1 MSIQLRKEQ
10 NDYID
15 KILSK
20 GLDEINNIPYYDIS
34 TISNTSNTINNDSK
48 NKLNLKIPT
57 KSDFDI
63 YNIVKNKKGYFNKN
77 ISLNGE
83 ERKEIFFNST
93 DNKKFNDISNKYSFE
108 INKNFNN
115 RIKQKTLNNLEEN
128 KENNSNLIIS
138 CNIPNN
144 KEIIE
149 NALYN
154 NQKNINKI
162 NKRLTGNSLSSSQS
176 KNNYNK
182 NEANIS
188 SSTRNLI
195 DKYID
200 LKSSTYSKNDSF
212 FNDLKNSTLQN
223 SDNNK
228 INNDIMNI
236 HDLSCINNIQDTK
249 NNRYKK
255 YNPKSSTLKQLIK
268 KLKKDDEYEE
278 TRNKNNNNDFNKSNY
293 SIQVSSFADSGLFT
307 LGNSNLNSSAERT
320 KIKKVEIFKNEN
332 RNKYDKNKSKKE
344 YKSELYNSNIL
355 KAKNIRTFDKIMDSN
370 NNNKYNKIDSEM
382 DLIRDR
388 IKKIS
393 LYLNLNE
400 STKME
405 SLIYKNNS
413 MKSLLKSKYKIK
425 NLYFPISSVLSIGNL
440 SYIKNNKKIK
450 SKSVIDLKTKKE
462 EKIYMIKYKELRE
475 KFEAQREKMKKEKE
489 NVIFLNQKIKLFNK
503 KLEKYPELVEFNKT
517 LNEQNIILINNLN
530 YSDDVRKKQANLIE
544 VLQNQIKK
552 IKNL

>member
-20 GLDEINNIPYYDIS
+20 GLDEIKNIPYYDIS
-34 TISNTSNTINNDSK
+34 TISNKSNTINNNDSK

-57 KSDFDI
+57 KNDFDI
-63 YNIVKNKKGYFNKN
+63 DICNMIRNNKGY
-77 ISLNGE
+77 LNE
-83 ERKEIFFNST
+83 EEKKEIFSNSMN
-93 DNKKFNDISNKYSFE
+93 NKKFNNISNKFSFE
-108 INKNFNN
+108 IKKNFNN
-115 RIKQKTLNNLEEN
+115 KIRQKTLNNLEEN
-128 KENNSNLIIS
+128 KENISNLIIS

-162 NKRLTGNSLSSSQS
+162 NKQITGNTLSSSQND
-176 KNNYNK
+176 NNYNK
-182 NEANIS
+182 KGVNIS

-200 LKSSTYSKNDSF
+200 IKSITYSKNDSF
-212 FNDLKNSTLQN
+212 FNDLKNSLLQN
-223 SDNNK
+223 SENNE

-236 HDLSCINNIQDTK
+236 HDLSCINRKQDTK

-255 YNPKSSTLKQLIK
+255 YNPKSSALKQLIE

-278 TRNKNNNNDFNKSNY
+278 TINKNNDSNKSNY

-307 LGNSNLNSSAERT
+307 LGNSNINSSSEKT
-320 KIKKVEIFKNEN
+320 KIKKLEKEYDNKNL
-332 RNKYDKNKSKKE
+332 KKE
-344 YKSELYNSNIL
+344 NKSELYNTNKL
-355 KAKNIRTFDKIMDSN
+355 KPKNVRTFDKIMDSN
-370 NNNKYNKIDSEM
+370 NNKYNKIDSEI

-393 LYLNLNE
+393 SHLNLND
-400 STKME
+400 STKMD
-405 SLIYKNNS
+405 SFIYKNNS

-425 NLYFPISSVLSIGNL
+425 NLYFPISSVLSMGNL
-440 SYIKNNKKIK
+440 SHIKNNKIVK
-450 SKSVIDLKTKKE
+450 SKSVVNIKIKKE

-475 KFEAQREKMKKEKE
+475 KFENQREKMKKEKE
-489 NVIFLNQKIKLFNK
+489 NVIFLKQKIKLFSK
-503 KLEKYPELVEFNKT
+503 KFEKYSELVEFNKT
-517 LNEQNIILINNLN
+517 LNEQNIILINNLK

>member
-15 KILSK
+15 KILTK
-20 GLDEINNIPYYDIS
+20 GLDEIKNIPYYDIS
-34 TISNTSNTINNDSK
+34 TISNKSNTINNNDSK

-57 KSDFDI
+57 KNDFDI
-63 YNIVKNKKGYFNKN
+63 DIYNMIRNNKGY
-77 ISLNGE
+77 LNE
-83 ERKEIFFNST
+83 EEKKEIFSNSMN
-93 DNKKFNDISNKYSFE
+93 NKKFNNISNKFSFE
-108 INKNFNN
+108 IKKNFNN
-115 RIKQKTLNNLEEN
+115 KIRQKTLNNLEEN

-154 NQKNINKI
+154 NQKNINRI
-162 NKRLTGNSLSSSQS
+162 NKQITGNTLSSSQND
-176 KNNYNK
+176 NNYNK
-182 NEANIS
+182 KEINIS

-200 LKSSTYSKNDSF
+200 IKSITYSKNDSF
-212 FNDLKNSTLQN
+212 FNDLKNSLLQN
-223 SDNNK
+223 SDNNE

-236 HDLSCINNIQDTK
+236 HDLSCINRKQDTK
-249 NNRYKK
+249 NYRYKK
-255 YNPKSSTLKQLIK
+255 YNPKSSALKQLIE

-278 TRNKNNNNDFNKSNY
+278 TINKNNNNDSNKSNY

-307 LGNSNLNSSAERT
+307 LGNSNINSSSEKT
-320 KIKKVEIFKNEN
+320 KIKKTENFKND
-332 RNKYDKNKSKKE
+332 NKNLKKE
-344 YKSELYNSNIL
+344 YKSELYNTNKL
-355 KAKNIRTFDKIMDSN
+355 KTKNVRTFDKIMDSN
-370 NNNKYNKIDSEM
+370 NNKYNKIDSEI

-393 LYLNLNE
+393 SHLNLND
-400 STKME
+400 STKMD

-413 MKSLLKSKYKIK
+413 MKSLLKSNYKIK
-425 NLYFPISSVLSIGNL
+425 NLYFPISSVLSMGNL
-440 SYIKNNKKIK
+440 SHIKNNKIVK
-450 SKSVIDLKTKKE
+450 SKSVVNIKIKKE

-475 KFEAQREKMKKEKE
+475 KFENQREKMKKEKE
-489 NVIFLNQKIKLFNK
+489 NVIFLKQKIKLFNK
-503 KLEKYPELVEFNKT
+503 KFEKYSELVEFNKT
-517 LNEQNIILINNLN
+517 LNEQNIILINNLK

>member
-15 KILSK
+15 KILTK
-20 GLDEINNIPYYDIS
+20 GLDEIKNIPYYDIS
-34 TISNTSNTINNDSK
+34 TISNKSNTINNDTK

-57 KSDFDI
+57 KNDFDI
-63 YNIVKNKKGYFNKN
+63 CNIIRNNKGY
-77 ISLNGE
+77 LNE
-83 ERKEIFFNST
+83 EEKKEIFSNSMN
-93 DNKKFNDISNKYSFE
+93 NKKFNNISNKFSFE
-108 INKNFNN
+108 IKKNFNVFN
-115 RIKQKTLNNLEEN
+115 NKIRQKTLNNLEEN

-154 NQKNINKI
+154 NQKNLNRINKQI
-162 NKRLTGNSLSSSQS
+162 TGNTLSSFQND
-176 KNNYNK
+176 NNYNK
-182 NEANIS
+182 KEINIS

-200 LKSSTYSKNDSF
+200 IKSITYSKNDSF
-212 FNDLKNSTLQN
+212 FNDLKNSLLQN
-223 SDNNK
+223 SDNNE

-236 HDLSCINNIQDTK
+236 HDLSCINRKQDTK

-255 YNPKSSTLKQLIK
+255 YNPKSSALKQLIE

-278 TRNKNNNNDFNKSNY
+278 TINKNNNNDFNKSNY

-307 LGNSNLNSSAERT
+307 LGNSNINSSSEKT
-320 KIKKVEIFKNEN
+320 KIKKIEKEYDNKNL
-332 RNKYDKNKSKKE
+332 KKE
-344 YKSELYNSNIL
+344 YKSELYNTKKL
-355 KAKNIRTFDKIMDSN
+355 KTKNVRTFDKIMDSN
-370 NNNKYNKIDSEM
+370 NNKYNKIDSEI

-388 IKKIS
+388 IKNIS
-393 LYLNLNE
+393 SHLNLND
-400 STKME
+400 STKID

-413 MKSLLKSKYKIK
+413 MKSLLKSNYKIK
-425 NLYFPISSVLSIGNL
+425 NLYFPISSVLSMGNL
-440 SYIKNNKKIK
+440 SHIKNNKIVK
-450 SKSVIDLKTKKE
+450 SKSVVNIKIKKE

-489 NVIFLNQKIKLFNK
+489 NVIFLKQKIKLFNK
-503 KLEKYPELVEFNKT
+503 KFEKYSELVEFNKT
-517 LNEQNIILINNLN
+517 LNEQNIILINNLK
-530 YSDDVRKKQANLIE
+530 YSDNVRKKQANLIE

>member
-15 KILSK
+15 KILTK
-20 GLDEINNIPYYDIS
+20 GLDEIKNIPYYDIS
-34 TISNTSNTINNDSK
+34 TISNKSNTINNNDSK

-57 KSDFDI
+57 KNDFDI
-63 YNIVKNKKGYFNKN
+63 DIYNMIRNNKGY
-77 ISLNGE
+77 LNE
-83 ERKEIFFNST
+83 EEKKEIFSNSMN
-93 DNKKFNDISNKYSFE
+93 NKKFNNISNKFSFE
-108 INKNFNN
+108 IKKNFNN
-115 RIKQKTLNNLEEN
+115 KIRQKTLNNLEEN

-154 NQKNINKI
+154 NQKNLNKI
-162 NKRLTGNSLSSSQS
+162 NKQITGNTLSSSQND
-176 KNNYNK
+176 NNYNK
-182 NEANIS
+182 KEINIS

-200 LKSSTYSKNDSF
+200 IKSITYSKNDSF
-212 FNDLKNSTLQN
+212 FNDLKNSLLQN
-223 SDNNK
+223 SDNNE

-236 HDLSCINNIQDTK
+236 HDLSCINRKQDTK

-255 YNPKSSTLKQLIK
+255 YNPKSSALKQLIE

-278 TRNKNNNNDFNKSNY
+278 TINKNNNNDFNKSNY

-307 LGNSNLNSSAERT
+307 LGNSNINSSSEKT
-320 KIKKVEIFKNEN
+320 KIKKTENFKND
-332 RNKYDKNKSKKE
+332 NKNLKKE
-344 YKSELYNSNIL
+344 YKSELYNTNKL
-355 KAKNIRTFDKIMDSN
+355 KTKNVRTFDKIMDSN
-370 NNNKYNKIDSEM
+370 NNKYNKIDSEI

-393 LYLNLNE
+393 SHLNLND
-400 STKME
+400 STKMD

-413 MKSLLKSKYKIK
+413 MKSLLKSNYKIK
-425 NLYFPISSVLSIGNL
+425 NLYFPISSVLSMGNL
-440 SYIKNNKKIK
+440 SHIKNNKIVK
-450 SKSVIDLKTKKE
+450 SKSVVNIKIKKE

-475 KFEAQREKMKKEKE
+475 KFENQREKMKKEKE
-489 NVIFLNQKIKLFNK
+489 NVIFLKQKIKLFNK
-503 KLEKYPELVEFNKT
+503 KFEKYSELVEFNKT
-517 LNEQNIILINNLN
+517 LNEQNIILINNLK

>member
-15 KILSK
+15 KILTK
-20 GLDEINNIPYYDIS
+20 GLDEIKNIPYYDIS
-34 TISNTSNTINNDSK
+34 TISNKSNTINNNDSK

-57 KSDFDI
+57 KNDFDI
-63 YNIVKNKKGYFNKN
+63 DIYNMIRNNKGY
-77 ISLNGE
+77 LNE
-83 ERKEIFFNST
+83 EEKKETFSNSMN
-93 DNKKFNDISNKYSFE
+93 NKKFNNISNKFSFE
-108 INKNFNN
+108 IKKNFNN
-115 RIKQKTLNNLEEN
+115 KIRQKTLNNLEEN

-154 NQKNINKI
+154 NQKNLNKI
-162 NKRLTGNSLSSSQS
+162 NKQITGNTLSSSQ
-176 KNNYNK
+176 NDNK
-182 NEANIS
+182 SNKKEINIS

-200 LKSSTYSKNDSF
+200 IKSITYSKNDSF
-212 FNDLKNSTLQN
+212 FNDLKNSLLQN
-223 SDNNK
+223 SDNNE

-236 HDLSCINNIQDTK
+236 HDLSCINRKQDTK
-249 NNRYKK
+249 NYRYKK
-255 YNPKSSTLKQLIK
+255 YNPKSSALKQLIE

-278 TRNKNNNNDFNKSNY
+278 TINKNNNNDSNKSNY

-307 LGNSNLNSSAERT
+307 LGNSNINSSSEKT
-320 KIKKVEIFKNEN
+320 KIKKLEKEYDNKNL
-332 RNKYDKNKSKKE
+332 KKE
-344 YKSELYNSNIL
+344 NKSELYNTNKL
-355 KAKNIRTFDKIMDSN
+355 KTKNVRTFDKIMDSN
-370 NNNKYNKIDSEM
+370 NNKYNKIDSEI

-393 LYLNLNE
+393 SHLNLND
-400 STKME
+400 STKMD

-413 MKSLLKSKYKIK
+413 MKSLLKSNYKIK
-425 NLYFPISSVLSIGNL
+425 NLYFPISSVLSMGNL
-440 SYIKNNKKIK
+440 SHIKNNKILK
-450 SKSVIDLKTKKE
+450 SKSVINIKIKKE

-475 KFEAQREKMKKEKE
+475 KFENQREKMKKEKE
-489 NVIFLNQKIKLFNK
+489 NVIFLKQKIKLFSK
-503 KLEKYPELVEFNKT
+503 KFEKYSELVEFNKT
-517 LNEQNIILINNLN
+517 LNEQNIILINNLK

>member
-15 KILSK
+15 KILTK
-20 GLDEINNIPYYDIS
+20 GLDEIKNIPYYDIS
-34 TISNTSNTINNDSK
+34 TISNKSNTINNNDSK

-57 KSDFDI
+57 KNDFDI
-63 YNIVKNKKGYFNKN
+63 DIYNMIRNNKGY
-77 ISLNGE
+77 LNE
-83 ERKEIFFNST
+83 EEKKEIFSNSMN
-93 DNKKFNDISNKYSFE
+93 NKKFNNISNKFSFE
-108 INKNFNN
+108 IKKNFNN
-115 RIKQKTLNNLEEN
+115 KIRQKTLNNLEEN

-154 NQKNINKI
+154 NQKNLNRINKQI
-162 NKRLTGNSLSSSQS
+162 TGNTLSSSQNDN
-176 KNNYNK
+176 KYNK
-182 NEANIS
+182 KEINIS

-200 LKSSTYSKNDSF
+200 IKSITYSKNDSF
-212 FNDLKNSTLQN
+212 FNDLKNSLLQN
-223 SDNNK
+223 SDNNE

-236 HDLSCINNIQDTK
+236 HDLSCINRKQDTK
-249 NNRYKK
+249 NYRYKK
-255 YNPKSSTLKQLIK
+255 YNPKSSALKQLIE

-278 TRNKNNNNDFNKSNY
+278 TINKNNNNDSNKSNY

-307 LGNSNLNSSAERT
+307 LGNSNINSSSEKT
-320 KIKKVEIFKNEN
+320 KIKKLEKEYDNKNL
-332 RNKYDKNKSKKE
+332 KKE
-344 YKSELYNSNIL
+344 YKSELYNTNKL
-355 KAKNIRTFDKIMDSN
+355 KTKNVRTFDKIMDSN
-370 NNNKYNKIDSEM
+370 NNKYNKIDSEI

-393 LYLNLNE
+393 SHLNLND
-400 STKME
+400 STKMD

-413 MKSLLKSKYKIK
+413 MKSLLKSNYKIK
-425 NLYFPISSVLSIGNL
+425 NLYFPISSVLSMGNL
-440 SYIKNNKKIK
+440 SHIKNNKIVK
-450 SKSVIDLKTKKE
+450 SKSVVNIKIKKE

-475 KFEAQREKMKKEKE
+475 KFENQREKMKKEKE
-489 NVIFLNQKIKLFNK
+489 NVIFLKQKIKLFNK
-503 KLEKYPELVEFNKT
+503 KFEKYSELVEFNKT
-517 LNEQNIILINNLN
+517 LNEQNIILINNLK

>member
-15 KILSK
+15 KILTK
-20 GLDEINNIPYYDIS
+20 GLDEIKNIPYYDIS
-34 TISNTSNTINNDSK
+34 TISNKSNTINNNDSK

-57 KSDFDI
+57 KNDFDI
-63 YNIVKNKKGYFNKN
+63 DIYNMIRNNKGY
-77 ISLNGE
+77 LNE
-83 ERKEIFFNST
+83 EEKKETFSNSMN
-93 DNKKFNDISNKYSFE
+93 NKKFNNISNKFSFE
-108 INKNFNN
+108 IKKNFNN
-115 RIKQKTLNNLEEN
+115 KIRQKTLNNLEEN

-154 NQKNINKI
+154 NQKNLNRINKQI
-162 NKRLTGNSLSSSQS
+162 TGNTLSSSQNDN
-176 KNNYNK
+176 KYNK
-182 NEANIS
+182 KEINIS

-200 LKSSTYSKNDSF
+200 IKSITYSKNDSF
-212 FNDLKNSTLQN
+212 FNDLKNSLLQN
-223 SDNNK
+223 SENNE

-236 HDLSCINNIQDTK
+236 HDLSCINRKQDTK

-255 YNPKSSTLKQLIK
+255 YNPKSSALKQLIE

-278 TRNKNNNNDFNKSNY
+278 TINKNNNNDSNKSNY

-307 LGNSNLNSSAERT
+307 LGNSNINSSLEKT
-320 KIKKVEIFKNEN
+320 KIKKLEKEYDNKNL
-332 RNKYDKNKSKKE
+332 KKE
-344 YKSELYNSNIL
+344 NKSELYNTNKL
-355 KAKNIRTFDKIMDSN
+355 KPKNVRTFDKIMDSN
-370 NNNKYNKIDSEM
+370 NNKYNKIDSEI

-393 LYLNLNE
+393 SHLNLND
-400 STKME
+400 STKMD

-413 MKSLLKSKYKIK
+413 MKSLLKSNYKIK
-425 NLYFPISSVLSIGNL
+425 NLYFPISSVLSMGNL
-440 SYIKNNKKIK
+440 SHIKNNKIVK
-450 SKSVIDLKTKKE
+450 SKSVVNIKIKKE
-462 EKIYMIKYKELRE
+462 DKIYMIKYKELRE
-475 KFEAQREKMKKEKE
+475 KFENQREKMKKEKE
-489 NVIFLNQKIKLFNK
+489 NVIFLKQKIKLFNK
-503 KLEKYPELVEFNKT
+503 KFEKYSELVEFNKT
-517 LNEQNIILINNLN
+517 LNEQNIILINNLK

>member
-15 KILSK
+15 KILTK
-20 GLDEINNIPYYDIS
+20 GLDEIKNIPYYDIS
-34 TISNTSNTINNDSK
+34 TISNKSNTINNDSK

-57 KSDFDI
+57 KNDFDI
-63 YNIVKNKKGYFNKN
+63 DIYNMIRNNKGY
-77 ISLNGE
+77 LNE
-83 ERKEIFFNST
+83 EEKKEIFSNSMN
-93 DNKKFNDISNKYSFE
+93 NKKFNNISNKFSFE
-108 INKNFNN
+108 IKKNFNN
-115 RIKQKTLNNLEEN
+115 KIRQKTLNNLEEN

-154 NQKNINKI
+154 NQKNLNRINKQI
-162 NKRLTGNSLSSSQS
+162 TGNTLSSSQND
-176 KNNYNK
+176 NNYNK
-182 NEANIS
+182 KEINIS

-200 LKSSTYSKNDSF
+200 IKSITYSKNDSF
-212 FNDLKNSTLQN
+212 FNDLKNSLLQN
-223 SDNNK
+223 SDNNE

-236 HDLSCINNIQDTK
+236 HDLSCINRKQDTK

-255 YNPKSSTLKQLIK
+255 YNPKSSALKQLIE

-278 TRNKNNNNDFNKSNY
+278 TINKNNNNDFNKSNY

-307 LGNSNLNSSAERT
+307 LGNSNINSSSEKT
-320 KIKKVEIFKNEN
+320 KIKKVEKEYDNKNL
-332 RNKYDKNKSKKE
+332 KKE
-344 YKSELYNSNIL
+344 YKSELYNINKL
-355 KAKNIRTFDKIMDSN
+355 KPKNIRTFEKIMDS
-370 NNNKYNKIDSEM
+370 NNNKYNKIDSEI

-393 LYLNLNE
+393 SHLNLND
-400 STKME
+400 STKMD

-413 MKSLLKSKYKIK
+413 MKSLLKSNYKIK
-425 NLYFPISSVLSIGNL
+425 NLYFPISSVLSMGNL
-440 SYIKNNKKIK
+440 SHIKNNKIVK
-450 SKSVIDLKTKKE
+450 SKSVVNIKIKKE

-475 KFEAQREKMKKEKE
+475 KFENQREKMKKEKE
-489 NVIFLNQKIKLFNK
+489 NVIFLKQKIKLFNK
-503 KLEKYPELVEFNKT
+503 KFEKYSELVEFNKT
-517 LNEQNIILINNLN
+517 LNEQNIILINNLK

>member
-15 KILSK
+15 KILTK
-20 GLDEINNIPYYDIS
+20 GLDEIKNIPYYDIS
-34 TISNTSNTINNDSK
+34 TISNKSNTINNNDSK

-57 KSDFDI
+57 KNDFDI
-63 YNIVKNKKGYFNKN
+63 DIYNMIRNNKGY
-77 ISLNGE
+77 LNE
-83 ERKEIFFNST
+83 EEKKEIFSNSMN
-93 DNKKFNDISNKYSFE
+93 NKKFNNISNKFSFE
-108 INKNFNN
+108 IKKNFNN
-115 RIKQKTLNNLEEN
+115 KIRQKTLNNLEEN

-154 NQKNINKI
+154 NQKNLNRINKQI
-162 NKRLTGNSLSSSQS
+162 TGNTLSSSQND
-176 KNNYNK
+176 NNYNK
-182 NEANIS
+182 KEINIS

-200 LKSSTYSKNDSF
+200 IKSITYSKNDSF
-212 FNDLKNSTLQN
+212 FNDLKNSLLQN
-223 SDNNK
+223 SDNNE

-236 HDLSCINNIQDTK
+236 HDLSCINRKQDTK

-255 YNPKSSTLKQLIK
+255 YNPKSSALKQLIE

-278 TRNKNNNNDFNKSNY
+278 TINKNNNNDFNKSNY

-307 LGNSNLNSSAERT
+307 LGNSNINSSSEKT
-320 KIKKVEIFKNEN
+320 KIKKVEKEYDNKNL
-332 RNKYDKNKSKKE
+332 KKE
-344 YKSELYNSNIL
+344 YKSELYNINKL
-355 KAKNIRTFDKIMDSN
+355 KPKNIRTFEKIMDS
-370 NNNKYNKIDSEM
+370 NNNKYNKIDSEI

-393 LYLNLNE
+393 SHLNLND
-400 STKME
+400 STKMD

-413 MKSLLKSKYKIK
+413 MKSLLKSNYKIK
-425 NLYFPISSVLSIGNL
+425 NLYFPISSVLSMGNL
-440 SYIKNNKKIK
+440 SHIKNNKIVK
-450 SKSVIDLKTKKE
+450 SKSVVNIKIKKE

-475 KFEAQREKMKKEKE
+475 KFENQREKMKKEKE
-489 NVIFLNQKIKLFNK
+489 NVIFLKQKIKLFNK
-503 KLEKYPELVEFNKT
+503 KFEKYSELVEFNKT
-517 LNEQNIILINNLN
+517 LNEQNIILINNLK

>member
-15 KILSK
+15 KILTK
-20 GLDEINNIPYYDIS
+20 GLDEIKNIPYYDIS
-34 TISNTSNTINNDSK
+34 TISNKSNTINNNDSK

-57 KSDFDI
+57 KNDFDI
-63 YNIVKNKKGYFNKN
+63 DIYNMIRNNKGY
-77 ISLNGE
+77 LNE
-83 ERKEIFFNST
+83 EEKKEIFSNSMN
-93 DNKKFNDISNKYSFE
+93 NKKFNNISNKFSFE
-108 INKNFNN
+108 IKKNFNN
-115 RIKQKTLNNLEEN
+115 KIRQKTLNNLEEN

-154 NQKNINKI
+154 NQKNLNKI
-162 NKRLTGNSLSSSQS
+162 NKQITGNTLSSSQND
-176 KNNYNK
+176 NNYNK
-182 NEANIS
+182 KEINIS

-200 LKSSTYSKNDSF
+200 IKSITYSKNDSF
-212 FNDLKNSTLQN
+212 FNDLKNSLLQN
-223 SDNNK
+223 SENNE

-236 HDLSCINNIQDTK
+236 HDLSCINRKQDTK

-255 YNPKSSTLKQLIK
+255 YNPKSSALKQLIE

-278 TRNKNNNNDFNKSNY
+278 TINKNNNNDSNKSNY

-307 LGNSNLNSSAERT
+307 LGNSNINSSSEKT
-320 KIKKVEIFKNEN
+320 KIKKTENFKND
-332 RNKYDKNKSKKE
+332 NKNLKKE
-344 YKSELYNSNIL
+344 YKSELYNTNKL
-355 KAKNIRTFDKIMDSN
+355 KTKNVRTFDKIMDSN
-370 NNNKYNKIDSEM
+370 NNKYNKIDSEI

-393 LYLNLNE
+393 SHLNLND
-400 STKME
+400 STKMD

-413 MKSLLKSKYKIK
+413 MKSLLKSNYKIK
-425 NLYFPISSVLSIGNL
+425 NLYFPISSVLSMGNL
-440 SYIKNNKKIK
+440 SHIKNNKIVK
-450 SKSVIDLKTKKE
+450 SKSVVNIKIKKE

-475 KFEAQREKMKKEKE
+475 KFENQREKMKKEKE
-489 NVIFLNQKIKLFNK
+489 NVIFLKQKIKLFNK
-503 KLEKYPELVEFNKT
+503 KFEKYSELVEFNKT
-517 LNEQNIILINNLN
+517 LNEQNIILINNLK

>member
-15 KILSK
+15 KILTK
-20 GLDEINNIPYYDIS
+20 GLDEIKNIPYYDIS
-34 TISNTSNTINNDSK
+34 TISNKSNTINNNDSK

-57 KSDFDI
+57 KNDFDI
-63 YNIVKNKKGYFNKN
+63 DIYNMIRNNKGY
-77 ISLNGE
+77 LNE
-83 ERKEIFFNST
+83 EEKKETFSNSMN
-93 DNKKFNDISNKYSFE
+93 NKKFNNISNKFSFE
-108 INKNFNN
+108 IKKNFNN
-115 RIKQKTLNNLEEN
+115 KIRQKTLNNLEEN

-154 NQKNINKI
+154 NQKNLNKI
-162 NKRLTGNSLSSSQS
+162 NKQIIGNTLSSSQND
-176 KNNYNK
+176 NNYNK
-182 NEANIS
+182 KEINIS

-200 LKSSTYSKNDSF
+200 IKSITYSKNDSF
-212 FNDLKNSTLQN
+212 FNDLKNSLLQN
-223 SDNNK
+223 SDNNE

-236 HDLSCINNIQDTK
+236 HDLSCINRKQDTK
-249 NNRYKK
+249 NYRYKK
-255 YNPKSSTLKQLIK
+255 YNPKSSALKQLIE

-278 TRNKNNNNDFNKSNY
+278 TINKNNNNDFNKSNY

-307 LGNSNLNSSAERT
+307 LGNSNINSSSEKT
-320 KIKKVEIFKNEN
+320 KIKKIEKEYDNKNL
-332 RNKYDKNKSKKE
+332 KKE
-344 YKSELYNSNIL
+344 YKSELYNTNKL
-355 KAKNIRTFDKIMDSN
+355 KPKNIRTFEKIMDS
-370 NNNKYNKIDSEM
+370 NNNKYNKIDSEI

-393 LYLNLNE
+393 SHLNLND
-400 STKME
+400 STKMD

-413 MKSLLKSKYKIK
+413 MKSLLKSNYKIK
-425 NLYFPISSVLSIGNL
+425 NLYFPISSVLSMGNL
-440 SYIKNNKKIK
+440 SHIKNNKILK
-450 SKSVIDLKTKKE
+450 SKSVVNIKIKKE
-462 EKIYMIKYKELRE
+462 EKIYMVKYKELRE

-489 NVIFLNQKIKLFNK
+489 NVIFLKQKIKLFNK
-503 KLEKYPELVEFNKT
+503 KFEKYSELVEFNKT
-517 LNEQNIILINNLN
+517 LNEQNIILINNLK

>member
-15 KILSK
+15 KILTK
-20 GLDEINNIPYYDIS
+20 GLDEIKNIPYYDIS
-34 TISNTSNTINNDSK
+34 TISNKSNTINNNDSK

-57 KSDFDI
+57 KNDFDI
-63 YNIVKNKKGYFNKN
+63 DIYNMIGNNKGY
-77 ISLNGE
+77 LNE
-83 ERKEIFFNST
+83 EEKKETFSNSMN
-93 DNKKFNDISNKYSFE
+93 NKKFNNISNKFSFE
-108 INKNFNN
+108 IKKNFNN
-115 RIKQKTLNNLEEN
+115 KIRQKTLNNLEEN

-154 NQKNINKI
+154 NQKNLNKI
-162 NKRLTGNSLSSSQS
+162 NKQITGNTLSSSQNDN
-176 KNNYNK
+176 KYNK
-182 NEANIS
+182 KEINIS

-200 LKSSTYSKNDSF
+200 IKSITYSKNDSF
-212 FNDLKNSTLQN
+212 FNDLKNSLLQN
-223 SDNNK
+223 SDNNE

-236 HDLSCINNIQDTK
+236 HDLSCINRKQDTK
-249 NNRYKK
+249 NYRYKK
-255 YNPKSSTLKQLIK
+255 YNPKSSALKQLIE

-278 TRNKNNNNDFNKSNY
+278 TINKNNNNDSNKSNY

-307 LGNSNLNSSAERT
+307 LGNSNINSSSEKT
-320 KIKKVEIFKNEN
+320 KIKKTENFKND
-332 RNKYDKNKSKKE
+332 NKNLKKE
-344 YKSELYNSNIL
+344 YKSELYNTNKL
-355 KAKNIRTFDKIMDSN
+355 KTKNVRTFDKIMDSN
-370 NNNKYNKIDSEM
+370 NNKYNKIDSEI

-393 LYLNLNE
+393 SHLNLND
-400 STKME
+400 STKMD

-413 MKSLLKSKYKIK
+413 MKSLLKSNYKIK
-425 NLYFPISSVLSIGNL
+425 NLYFPISSVLSMGNL
-440 SYIKNNKKIK
+440 SHIKNNKILK
-450 SKSVIDLKTKKE
+450 SKSVINIKIKKE

-489 NVIFLNQKIKLFNK
+489 NVIFLKQKIKLFSK
-503 KLEKYPELVEFNKT
+503 KFEKYSELVEFNKT
-517 LNEQNIILINNLN
+517 LNEQNIILINNLK

>member
-15 KILSK
+15 KILTK
-20 GLDEINNIPYYDIS
+20 GLDEIKNIPYYDIS
-34 TISNTSNTINNDSK
+34 TISNKSNTINNDSK

-57 KSDFDI
+57 KNDFDI
-63 YNIVKNKKGYFNKN
+63 DIYNMIRNNKGY
-77 ISLNGE
+77 LNE
-83 ERKEIFFNST
+83 EEKKEIFSNSMN
-93 DNKKFNDISNKYSFE
+93 NKKFNNISNKFSFE
-108 INKNFNN
+108 IKKNFNN
-115 RIKQKTLNNLEEN
+115 KIRQNTLNNLEEN

-154 NQKNINKI
+154 NQKNLNRINKQI
-162 NKRLTGNSLSSSQS
+162 TGNTLSSSQNDN
-176 KNNYNK
+176 KYNK
-182 NEANIS
+182 KEINIS

-200 LKSSTYSKNDSF
+200 IKSITYSKNDSF
-212 FNDLKNSTLQN
+212 FNDLKNSLLQN
-223 SDNNK
+223 SDNNE

-236 HDLSCINNIQDTK
+236 HDLSCINRKQDTK

-255 YNPKSSTLKQLIK
+255 YNPKSSALKQLIE

-278 TRNKNNNNDFNKSNY
+278 TINKNNNNDSNKSNY

-307 LGNSNLNSSAERT
+307 LGNSNINSSSEKT
-320 KIKKVEIFKNEN
+320 KIKKTENFKND
-332 RNKYDKNKSKKE
+332 NKNLKKE
-344 YKSELYNSNIL
+344 YKSELYNTNKL
-355 KAKNIRTFDKIMDSN
+355 KTKNVRTFDKIMDSN
-370 NNNKYNKIDSEM
+370 NNKYNKIDSEI

-393 LYLNLNE
+393 SHLNLND
-400 STKME
+400 STKMD

-413 MKSLLKSKYKIK
+413 MKSLLKSNYKIK
-425 NLYFPISSVLSIGNL
+425 NLYFPISSVLSMGNL
-440 SYIKNNKKIK
+440 SHIKNNKIVK
-450 SKSVIDLKTKKE
+450 SKSVVNIKIKKE

-489 NVIFLNQKIKLFNK
+489 NVIFLKQKIKLFNK
-503 KLEKYPELVEFNKT
+503 KFEKYSELVEFNKT
-517 LNEQNIILINNLN
+517 LNEQNIILINNLK

>member
-15 KILSK
+15 KILTK
-20 GLDEINNIPYYDIS
+20 GLDEIKNIPYYDIS
-34 TISNTSNTINNDSK
+34 TISNKSNTINNNDSK

-57 KSDFDI
+57 KNDFDI
-63 YNIVKNKKGYFNKN
+63 DIYNMIGNNKGYLNEEEKKETFSNSMNNKKFKN
-77 ISLNGE
+77 ISNKFSL
-83 ERKEIFFNST
+83 EI
-93 DNKKFNDISNKYSFE
+93 K
-108 INKNFNN
+108 KNFNN
-115 RIKQKTLNNLEEN
+115 KIRQKTLNNLEEN
-128 KENNSNLIIS
+128 KENISNLIIS

-154 NQKNINKI
+154 NQKNINRI
-162 NKRLTGNSLSSSQS
+162 NKQITGNTLSSSQND
-176 KNNYNK
+176 NNYIK
-182 NEANIS
+182 KETNIS

-200 LKSSTYSKNDSF
+200 LKSITFSKSDSF
-212 FNDLKNSTLQN
+212 FNDLKNSLLQN
-223 SDNNK
+223 SDNNE

-236 HDLSCINNIQDTK
+236 HDLSCINRKQDTK

-255 YNPKSSTLKQLIK
+255 YNPKSSALKQLIE

-278 TRNKNNNNDFNKSNY
+278 TRNKNNDSSKSNY

-307 LGNSNLNSSAERT
+307 LGNSNINSSSEKT
-320 KIKKVEIFKNEN
+320 KIKKLEKEYDNKNL
-332 RNKYDKNKSKKE
+332 KKE
-344 YKSELYNSNIL
+344 YKSELYNTNKL
-355 KAKNIRTFDKIMDSN
+355 KPKNIRTFEKIMDS
-370 NNNKYNKIDSEM
+370 NNNKYNKIDSEI

-393 LYLNLNE
+393 SHLNLND
-400 STKME
+400 STKMD

-413 MKSLLKSKYKIK
+413 MKSLLKSNYKIK
-425 NLYFPISSVLSIGNL
+425 NLYFPISSVLSMGNL
-440 SYIKNNKKIK
+440 SHIKNNKIVK
-450 SKSVIDLKTKKE
+450 SKSVVNIKIKKE

-489 NVIFLNQKIKLFNK
+489 NVIFLKQKIKLFNK
-503 KLEKYPELVEFNKT
+503 KFEKYSELVEFNKT
-517 LNEQNIILINNLN
+517 LNEQNIILINNLK

>member
-15 KILSK
+15 KILTK
-20 GLDEINNIPYYDIS
+20 GLDEIKNIPYYDIS
-34 TISNTSNTINNDSK
+34 TISNKSNTINNNDSK

-57 KSDFDI
+57 KNDFDI
-63 YNIVKNKKGYFNKN
+63 DIYNMIGNNKGY
-77 ISLNGE
+77 LNE
-83 ERKEIFFNST
+83 EEKKETFSNSMN
-93 DNKKFNDISNKYSFE
+93 NKKFNNISNKFSFE
-108 INKNFNN
+108 IKKNFNN
-115 RIKQKTLNNLEEN
+115 KIRQKTLNNLEEN

-154 NQKNINKI
+154 NQKNLNKI
-162 NKRLTGNSLSSSQS
+162 NKQIIGNTLSSSQND
-176 KNNYNK
+176 NNYNK
-182 NEANIS
+182 KEINIS

-200 LKSSTYSKNDSF
+200 IKSITYSKNDSF
-212 FNDLKNSTLQN
+212 FNDLKNSLLQN
-223 SDNNK
+223 SDNNE

-236 HDLSCINNIQDTK
+236 HDLSCINRKQDTK

-255 YNPKSSTLKQLIK
+255 YNPKSSALKQLIE

-278 TRNKNNNNDFNKSNY
+278 TINKNNNNDFNKSNY

-307 LGNSNLNSSAERT
+307 LGNSNINSSSEKT
-320 KIKKVEIFKNEN
+320 KIKKIEKEYDNKNL
-332 RNKYDKNKSKKE
+332 KKE
-344 YKSELYNSNIL
+344 YKSELYNTNKL
-355 KAKNIRTFDKIMDSN
+355 KPKNIRTFEKIMDS
-370 NNNKYNKIDSEM
+370 NNNKYNKIDSEI

-393 LYLNLNE
+393 SHLNLND
-400 STKME
+400 STKMD

-413 MKSLLKSKYKIK
+413 MKSLLKSNYKIK
-425 NLYFPISSVLSIGNL
+425 NLYFPISSVLSMGNL
-440 SYIKNNKKIK
+440 SHIKNNKILK
-450 SKSVIDLKTKKE
+450 SKSVVNIKIKKE
-462 EKIYMIKYKELRE
+462 EKIYMVKYKELRE

-489 NVIFLNQKIKLFNK
+489 NVIFLKQKIKLFNK
-503 KLEKYPELVEFNKT
+503 KFEKYSELVEFNKT
-517 LNEQNIILINNLN
+517 LNEQNIILINNLK